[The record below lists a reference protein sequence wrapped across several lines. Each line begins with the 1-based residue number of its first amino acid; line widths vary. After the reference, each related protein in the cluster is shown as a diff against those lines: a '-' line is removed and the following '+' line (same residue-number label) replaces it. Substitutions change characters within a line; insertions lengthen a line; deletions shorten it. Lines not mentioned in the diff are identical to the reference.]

1 VVDIGAI
8 PAKPGRFPA
17 SDLTENPLMQF
28 LRNLKIGGRLAIGF
42 LLVIAL
48 GLAIAGYG
56 RHVLQITSEE
66 VRYVADDL
74 ALKVHELNNLKDH
87 AGVIELASRDLVFS
101 DDPQR
106 QAAEAGRLAAAK
118 AEIESLVKELQVTE
132 TETEGR
138 ARLEQVL
145 AAKAP
150 YLGAIDKAVEL
161 ASAGQK
167 AEAAAMLMGPVG
179 ELHKAYFSAL
189 DGMID
194 LEEKLMHDT
203 AQHVADE
210 AATASWVMVGIA
222 LAAALA
228 GTFVAWL
235 ATRSITRPMQRAIEA
250 ASRVRDGD
258 LSRSIEFQGQD
269 ECAQLLGAM
278 HSMQSALT
286 GVVAAVRTN
295 AESVAQASSQI
306 AEANQDLSQRTEEQ
320 ASALQ
325 QAAATMDQLGSS
337 ARTNTDSAHQANQ
350 LARGASQVALKG
362 GEVVGQ
368 VVERMKSINDSS
380 REIAEII
387 GTIDGIAF
395 QTNILALNAAVEA
408 ARAGEQGRG
417 FAVVAG
423 EVRTLAQRSAEAA
436 RRIKALINTSV
447 ERVEQGT
454 ALVDEAGQTMG
465 EIVQSIRRVTD
476 IVGEISSAS
485 EEQGTGVQ
493 QVATAVNQMDEVTQR
508 NAALVEEGAAAAA
521 SLRTQ
526 AQSLVQSV
534 AIFRLCAE
542 PADAHALA

>member
-1 VVDIGAI
+1 
-8 PAKPGRFPA
+8 
-17 SDLTENPLMQF
+17 MQF
-28 LRNLKIGGRLAIGF
+28 FRNLKIGGRLAIGF

-48 GLAIAGYG
+48 GLAIAAYG
-56 RHVLQITSEE
+56 RHVLEGTSEE

-87 AGVIELASRDLVFS
+87 ASVIELASRDLVFT
-101 DDPQR
+101 DNPQR
-106 QAAEAGRLAAAK
+106 QADEGRRLADARAK
-118 AEIESLVKELQVTE
+118 IESLVKELQATE
-132 TETEGR
+132 TSPEGR

-150 YLGAIDKAVEL
+150 YLGAVDKAVGL
-161 ASAGQK
+161 AVAGQK
-167 AEAAAMLMGPVG
+167 AEAAALLMGTVG
-179 ELHKAYFSAL
+179 ELHKTYFGAL
-189 DGMID
+189 DSLID
-194 LEEKLMHDT
+194 LEERLMHET
-203 AQHVADE
+203 ARHVADE
-210 AATASWVMVGIA
+210 AAAASWVMVGIA

-228 GTFVAWL
+228 GTIVAWL
-235 ATRSITRPMQRAIEA
+235 ATRSITRPMQRAIQA

-258 LSRSIEFQGQD
+258 LSCTIDVDGRD
-269 ECAQLLGAM
+269 ECAQLLAAM
-278 HSMQSALT
+278 QSMQTALT
-286 GVVAAVRTN
+286 GVVSAVRTN
-295 AESVAQASSQI
+295 AECVAQASSQI

-325 QAAATMDQLGSS
+325 QAAATMDELGST
-337 ARTNTDSAHQANQ
+337 ARSNTDSAHQANQ
-350 LARGASQVALKG
+350 LALGASQVALKG
-362 GEVVGQ
+362 GNVVGQ
-368 VVERMKSINDSS
+368 VVERMKGINDSS

-436 RRIKALINTSV
+436 RRIKALITTSV

-485 EEQGTGVQ
+485 EEQGAGFQ
-493 QVATAVNQMDEVTQR
+493 QVATAVGQMDEVTQR

-526 AQSLVQSV
+526 AESLVRSV
-534 AIFRLCAE
+534 AVFRLQAG
-542 PADAHALA
+542 PAGTHALA